1 MELINKILENDI
13 IFYSIIIG
21 LFFLFL
27 LIIYF
32 AFIYKKKEKTTDE
45 VIKEEIKNEDNIDKE
60 IVSVL
65 EKMSEDIKDKQNE
78 SLDDFEKEQEE
89 NAIISY
95 QELVNKVKSEKI
107 DIDLDDIYED
117 KEINDEINNETNDD
131 KNEELELDYNKIDN
145 ESITDFNSLIDSEV
159 EELPKEEVK
168 KYRRSEIISPIYGRQ
183 DIDVNYPKIKQFDK
197 NKNFKDS
204 LLEIEDALKEE
215 PLTDEDKIN
224 EDFLNTLR
232 EFRKKL

>member
-13 IFYSIIIG
+13 IFYSIIVG
-21 LFFLFL
+21 LLFIFL

-32 AFIYKKKEKTTDE
+32 VFIYKKKENNNISN
-45 VIKEEIKNEDNIDKE
+45 IKEEEKEKITKDDNIDNE

-65 EKMSEDIKDKQNE
+65 EKMSEDIKDKQSE

-107 DIDLDDIYED
+107 DISLEDIYEE
-117 KEINDEINNETNDD
+117 KEVNDTKDD
-131 KNEELELDYNKIDN
+131 KNEEIKDYNKIDN
-145 ESITDFNSLIDSEV
+145 ESVTDFNSLIESDIDD
-159 EELPKEEVK
+159 LPKEEVK
-168 KYRRSEIISPIYGRQ
+168 KYKRSEIISPIYGRQ

-204 LLEIEDALKEE
+204 LLEIEDALKNE
-215 PLTDEDKIN
+215 PLTDEDRIN